1 MSARP
6 AIRQVTPRESER
18 EMEMDAGDDGMEADL
33 EVMMQ
38 ELGAEE
44 LLLDMDMREVDVDVD
59 VGAGL
64 RGEGEVQV

>member
-1 MSARP
+1 
-6 AIRQVTPRESER
+6 
-18 EMEMDAGDDGMEADL
+18 MEMDAGDDGMEADL